1 MKRLFLA
8 LILLFFTT
16 CLVFSQERIEVIHL
30 KNGSIIKGEI
40 VEFKPN
46 QYLKIETDN
55 GSSIICEYNNIDKI
69 LREKPN
75 KDDSTLKAKSNKDN
89 FLTKG
94 YRGFVY
100 GNVIIGNLIGGS
112 LTSIHGAQLNNH
124 IFLGG
129 GTGLRIANDFGGD
142 HIAIPIF
149 ANFRYDICNY
159 FSTPYLELS
168 AGISVPISGEFG
180 FYAATSVGC
189 RIKYFSF
196 DLGVEFAPGVDE
208 YVLEYDPYNTY
219 YSPYNGYNGIY
230 TEKYTA
236 FSLVAKIGYEF

>member
-1 MKRLFLA
+1 MA
-8 LILLFFTT
+8 IW
-16 CLVFSQERIEVIHL
+16 S
-30 KNGSIIKGEI
+30 
-40 VEFKPN
+40 P
-46 QYLKIETDN
+46 
-55 GSSIICEYNNIDKI
+55 
-69 LREKPN
+69 P
-75 KDDSTLKAKSNKDN
+75 KS
-89 FLTKG
+89 L
-94 YRGFVY
+94 
-100 GNVIIGNLIGGS
+100 
-112 LTSIHGAQLNNH
+112 
-124 IFLGG
+124 
-129 GTGLRIANDFGGD
+129 
-142 HIAIPIF
+142 AIPIF

-180 FYAATSVGC
+180 FYAATSFGC